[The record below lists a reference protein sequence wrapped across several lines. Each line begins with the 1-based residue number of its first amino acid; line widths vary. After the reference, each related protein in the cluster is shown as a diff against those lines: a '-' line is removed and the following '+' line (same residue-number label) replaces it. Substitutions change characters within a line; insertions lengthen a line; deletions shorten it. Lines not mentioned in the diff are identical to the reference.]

1 MKDDDPFHVY
11 AQLKRD
17 FDDMTAFLGLIALGI
32 LAFLVLHL
40 A

>member
-1 MKDDDPFHVY
+1 MNDDDPFHV
-11 AQLKRD
+11 